1 LTGGFRWINIDDTM
15 ISPCRISLAAAL
27 TVAAVLCQQAPNS
40 WENQRNLPRSP
51 EVHPDRT
58 VTFRLFAPDAHEVLL
73 VGAPIIAVTKGP
85 KAFTKD
91 DKGRWSVTIGPLPPG
106 YYNYGFAVDGGIRS
120 PDPSNPNV
128 EVRRWGHT
136 SYFDV
141 PGDSPQIQEV
151 QQVPHG
157 TVHINTYDS
166 KSLGT
171 TRNVYVYTP
180 PGYEQSNAKY
190 PVLYLLH
197 GSGLVE
203 EAWISAGRANI
214 IVDNLLAQ
222 GKVRPMVLV
231 MPYGHV
237 ARAMAD
243 EPDRGAGRG
252 GGPGTQPDG
261 FEKDLI
267 GDVMPLI
274 DKTYRV
280 LTDRDHQ
287 AIAGLSM
294 GGGQAM
300 QVGLRHPELFSS
312 IATFSGSIP
321 YRGDLDKMDGAFL
334 NQKFKVLWVGCGT
347 DDPAFNSNKAI
358 GDLLEAKKVHHVF
371 RASGGE
377 HIWPVWQLYLS
388 EFTPLLF

>member
-1 LTGGFRWINIDDTM
+1 MNRFK
-15 ISPCRISLAAAL
+15 RILWLGALAAA
-27 TVAAVLCQQAPNS
+27 AAALGQRGPANS
-40 WENQRNLPRSP
+40 WENQANLPRSP

-58 VTFRLFAPDAHEVLL
+58 VTFRLFAPGAHEVLL
-73 VGAPIIAVTKGP
+73 VVGALMEATKGP
-85 KAFTKD
+85 KALTKD
-91 DKGRWSVTIGPLPPG
+91 EKGLWSVTVGPLEPG
-106 YYNYGFAVDGGIRS
+106 YYNYGFGIDGGIRS

-141 PGDSPQIQEV
+141 PGDRPLVQEIRPA
-151 QQVPHG
+151 PHG
-157 TVHINTYDS
+157 TVHINVYDS

-180 PGYEQSNAKY
+180 PGYEQSNIRY

-197 GSGLVE
+197 GSGLIE
-203 EAWISAGRANI
+203 EAWISAGRANV
-214 IVDNLLAQ
+214 IVDNLLAA
-222 GKVRPMVLV
+222 GKVKPMVLV

-243 EPDRGAGRG
+243 EPRGAGRG
-252 GGPGTQPDG
+252 GAGRGSAEPDG
-261 FEKDLI
+261 FEKDLL

-274 DKTYRV
+274 DRTYRV
-280 LTDRDHQ
+280 LTDRDHR

-300 QVGLRHPELFSS
+300 SVGLRHPDLFSA
-312 IATFSGSIP
+312 IATFSGSVP
-321 YRGDLDKMDGAFL
+321 YRGELDKMDGAIL
-334 NQKFKVLWVGCGT
+334 NERYKVLWVGCGT

-358 GDLLEAKKVHHVF
+358 ADMLETKKVHHVF
-371 RASGGE
+371 RSSPGG
-377 HIWPVWQLYLS
+377 HIWPVWQLNLS
-388 EFTPLLF
+388 EFAPLLF

>member
-1 LTGGFRWINIDDTM
+1 MNRFNRVFWLGA
-15 ISPCRISLAAAL
+15 LAAA
-27 TVAAVLCQQAPNS
+27 AALGQRGPANS
-40 WENQRNLPRSP
+40 WENQANLPRSP

-73 VGAPIIAVTKGP
+73 VVGALMEATKGP
-85 KAFTKD
+85 KALTKD
-91 DKGRWSVTIGPLPPG
+91 EKGLWSVTVGPLEPG
-106 YYNYGFAVDGGIRS
+106 YYNYGFGIDGGIRS

-141 PGDSPQIQEV
+141 PGDKPLVQEIRPA
-151 QQVPHG
+151 PHG
-157 TVHINTYDS
+157 TVHINMYDS

-180 PGYEQSNAKY
+180 PGYEQSNIRY

-197 GSGLVE
+197 GSGLIE
-203 EAWISAGRANI
+203 EAWISAGRANV
-214 IVDNLLAQ
+214 IVDNLLAA
-222 GKVRPMVLV
+222 GKVKPMVLV

-243 EPDRGAGRG
+243 EPRGAGRG
-252 GGPGTQPDG
+252 GAAPDG
-261 FEKDLI
+261 FEKDLL

-274 DKTYRV
+274 DRTYRV

-300 QVGLRHPELFSS
+300 SVGLRHPDLFSS
-312 IATFSGSIP
+312 IATFSGSVP
-321 YRGDLDKMDGAFL
+321 YRGELDKMDGAVL
-334 NQKFKVLWVGCGT
+334 NEKYKVLWVRCGT

-358 GDLLEAKKVHHVF
+358 ADILEAKKVHHVF
-371 RASGGE
+371 RSSPGG
-377 HIWPVWQLYLS
+377 HIWPVWQLNLS
-388 EFTPLLF
+388 EFAPLLF